1 MFKTNTILPKRFF
14 MAKIENRIE
23 IKKEKIA
30 SFGIKYETSK
40 IPIIGK
46 YKIKMLV
53 NINIIKKRIA
63 IVIYV
68 KVLIFFR
75 CRFS

>member
-14 MAKIENRIE
+14 MAKIENIIE

-30 SFGIKYETSK
+30 SFGGRYATSK
-40 IPIIGK
+40 MPDIEK
-46 YKIKMLV
+46 DKRKMLV